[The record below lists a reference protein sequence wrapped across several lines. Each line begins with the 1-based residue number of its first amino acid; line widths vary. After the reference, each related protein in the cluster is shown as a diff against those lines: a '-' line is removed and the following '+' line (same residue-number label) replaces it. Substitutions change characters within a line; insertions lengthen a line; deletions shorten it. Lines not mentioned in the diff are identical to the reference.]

1 MGLSSDLIS
10 QFVKATKD
18 TEPTKTETTR
28 YGTVV
33 YNGKPY
39 VKLDGSDLLTPVS
52 TTTSVA
58 DGERVA
64 VTIQNHTATVTGNMS
79 SPSASSSDV
88 QDIADEISEFEII
101 IADKV
106 STSEL
111 DAATARIDSLVSDN
125 ITIKQTL
132 TANEADISDL
142 KAENATITEKLT
154 ATEANISKL
163 QTEKLDANIADI
175 TYATITDLEATNADI
190 HNLEATYGEFE
201 VLATNKFAAIE
212 ADIENLDVDNLN
224 AKYANIDFSNIGE
237 AAIKNFY
244 ATSGI
249 IEDLVIS
256 DGTITGNLVGVTI
269 KGDLIEGGTVVA
281 DKLVVKGEDG
291 LYYKLN
297 TDGVT
302 TEAEQTE
309 YNSLNGSVITAKSI
323 TATKISVDDLVAFDA
338 TIGGFNITE
347 NSIYSG
353 VKESVNN
360 ATRGVY
366 LDNDGQVA
374 FGDSDSYIKYYK
386 DSDGTYKLAISAE
399 NITFGTSKKTI
410 ETAIDEKNEELKE
423 NIQSEIDNV
432 QTDADEAQTIA
443 NDTEARLTLAEATIQ
458 KLSDSILMLV
468 TDGNGTSL
476 MTQTENGWT
485 FNISGIQNSVDTA
498 SENLNSLTQE
508 LGDVNATVNVLEQA
522 VNDLGETAEY
532 VRIKVYEDEP
542 CIELGEDDSDFK
554 ILITNTRI
562 MFMDGSN
569 IPTYI
574 SNKGLVTENIEI
586 EDELR
591 QGGWIWKVRNNGN
604 IGLMW
609 KGVSE

>member
-1 MGLSSDLIS
+1 MGLSTDLIS

-18 TEPTKTETTR
+18 TELTKTENTV
-28 YGTVV
+28 YGTIV

-52 TTTSVA
+52 TTANIA
-58 DGERVA
+58 DGERVT
-64 VTIQNHTATVTGNMS
+64 VSIQNHTATVTGNIS

-88 QDIADEISEFEII
+88 QDIVDEISEFEIV

-106 STSEL
+106 STKDL
-111 DAATARIDSLVSDN
+111 DAEKARIDTLVSDN
-125 ITIKQTL
+125 VTIKQTL
-132 TANEADISDL
+132 TANEADISNL
-142 KAENATITEKLT
+142 KAENATITGKLT
-154 ATEANISKL
+154 ATEADITKL
-163 QTEKLDANIADI
+163 QTEKLNADIADI

-201 VLATNKFAAIE
+201 VLTTNKFAAID
-212 ADIENLDVDNLN
+212 ATIQDLDVDNLN

-244 ATSGI
+244 STSGI
-249 IEDLVIS
+249 IENLVIS
-256 DGTITGNLVGVTI
+256 EGTITGNLVGVTI

-309 YNSLNGSVITAKSI
+309 YNSLNGSIITAKSI

-353 VKESVNN
+353 VKKAVDNT
-360 ATRGVY
+360 TRGVY
-366 LDNDGQVA
+366 FDNEGQA
-374 FGDSDSYIKYYK
+374 SFGDSSNYIKYYR
-386 DSDGTYKLAISAE
+386 DVDGNYKLELSASTMIFSSSNKNVE
-399 NITFGTSKKTI
+399 TVVNEAQTS
-410 ETAIDEKNEELKE
+410 AN
-423 NIQSEIDNV
+423 NAQNA
-432 QTDADEAQTIA
+432 ADEAQTTA
-443 NDTEARLTLAEATIQ
+443 SDTEARLTIAESTIL
-458 KLSDSILMLV
+458 KLSDSISMLV
-468 TDGNGTSL
+468 TDGNGSSL

-485 FNISGIQNSVDTA
+485 FSISELQDSVDNA
-498 SENLNSLTQE
+498 SKNLDTLTQE
-508 LGDVNATVNVLEQA
+508 IGDVNATVDVLQQA

-532 VRIKVYEDEP
+532 VKIKVYEDEP
-542 CIELGEDDSDFK
+542 CIELGESDSDFK

-562 MFMDGSN
+562 MFMEGSN
-569 IPTYI
+569 TPTYI

-586 EDELR
+586 ENELR
-591 QGGWIWKVRNNGN
+591 QGGWVWKVRSNGN
-604 IGLMW
+604 VGLIW

>member
-1 MGLSSDLIS
+1 MGLSTDLIS

-18 TEPTKTETTR
+18 TEPTKTENTV
-28 YGTVV
+28 YGTIV
-33 YNGKPY
+33 YNEKPY

-52 TTTSVA
+52 ITANVS
-58 DGERVA
+58 DGERVT
-64 VTIQNHTATVTGNMS
+64 VSIQNHTATVTGNIS

-88 QDIADEISEFEII
+88 QDIVDEISEFEIV

-106 STSEL
+106 STKDL
-111 DAATARIDSLVSDN
+111 DAEKARIDTLISDN
-125 ITIKQTL
+125 VTIKQTL
-132 TANEADISDL
+132 TANEADISNL
-142 KAENATITEKLT
+142 KAENATITGKLT
-154 ATEANISKL
+154 ATEADITKL
-163 QTEKLDANIADI
+163 QTEKLNADIADI

-201 VLATNKFAAIE
+201 VLTTNKFAAID
-212 ADIENLDVDNLN
+212 ATIQDLDVDNLN

-244 ATSGI
+244 STSGI
-249 IEDLVIS
+249 IENLVIS
-256 DGTITGNLVGVTI
+256 EGTITGNLVGVTI

-309 YNSLNGSVITAKSI
+309 YNSLNGSIITAKSI

-353 VKESVNN
+353 VKTAVDNT
-360 ATRGVY
+360 TRGVY
-366 LDNDGQVA
+366 FDNEGQA
-374 FGDSDSYIKYYK
+374 SFGDSSNYIKYYR
-386 DSDGTYKLAISAE
+386 DVDGNYKLELSASTMIFSSSNKNVE
-399 NITFGTSKKTI
+399 TVVNEAQTS
-410 ETAIDEKNEELKE
+410 AN
-423 NIQSEIDNV
+423 NAQNA
-432 QTDADEAQTIA
+432 ADEAQTTA
-443 NDTEARLTLAEATIQ
+443 SDTEARLTIAESTIL
-458 KLSDSILMLV
+458 KLSDSISMLV
-468 TDGNGTSL
+468 TDGNGSSL

-485 FNISGIQNSVDTA
+485 FSISELQDSVDNA
-498 SENLNSLTQE
+498 SKNLDTLTQE
-508 LGDVNATVNVLEQA
+508 IGNVNATVDVLQQA

-532 VRIKVYEDEP
+532 VKIKVYEDEP
-542 CIELGEDDSDFK
+542 CIELGESDSDFK

-562 MFMDGSN
+562 MFMEGSN
-569 IPTYI
+569 TPTYI
-574 SNKGLVTENIEI
+574 SNKGLVTENIEV
-586 EDELR
+586 ENELR
-591 QGGWIWKVRNNGN
+591 QGGWVWKVRSNGN
-604 IGLMW
+604 VGLIW